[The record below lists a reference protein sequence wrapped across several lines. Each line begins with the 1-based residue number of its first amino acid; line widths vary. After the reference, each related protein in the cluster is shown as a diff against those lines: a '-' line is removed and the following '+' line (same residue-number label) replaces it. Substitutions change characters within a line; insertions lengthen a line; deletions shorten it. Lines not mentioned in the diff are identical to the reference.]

1 MMNLICLMVLIQFL
15 TFKITLSSKNTKLS
29 RKILLLSLETMRRA
43 KKLEVQL
50 ESSQKDVDK
59 DNDGED
65 VPKLESNEV
74 LLVLLVLTV
83 ISKHLKY
90 CLLLYL
96 IHNLVS

>member
-1 MMNLICLMVLIQFL
+1 
-15 TFKITLSSKNTKLS
+15 
-29 RKILLLSLETMRRA
+29 MRRA
-43 KKLEVQL
+43 KKLEAQL
-50 ESSQKDVDK
+50 ESAQKDVDK

>member
-1 MMNLICLMVLIQFL
+1 
-15 TFKITLSSKNTKLS
+15 
-29 RKILLLSLETMRRA
+29 MRRA
-43 KKLEVQL
+43 KKLEAQL
-50 ESSQKDVDK
+50 ESAQKDVDK

-65 VPKLESNEV
+65 VPKLEFNEV

>member
-1 MMNLICLMVLIQFL
+1 
-15 TFKITLSSKNTKLS
+15 
-29 RKILLLSLETMRRA
+29 MRRG

-50 ESSQKDVDK
+50 ESAQKDVDK